1 MSSPQDI
8 VQPAVRLLTT
18 LFEPTDLLL
27 FRPIETWTEDGRKR
41 SRVDRRNIF
50 YRPAKAV
57 VLENALRRLL
67 ASSDTERT
75 NLFFSVCPRQGN
87 KGRFDLAWQIRVIR
101 CLWADIDD
109 CAASE
114 ALQRCIEVGL
124 PRPTAIV
131 NSGSGVHLYWALQEP
146 YRIDD
151 VDAPL
156 PVEVEWIDAKAGKT
170 RAKRFVLHGG
180 DRIYIDQ
187 RHPITCISPKAV
199 RFQDLLAGIAQAIG
213 GDHTIDLTRLLRLP
227 GTLNRKDQRNG
238 RQPVLAELV
247 ECDSGLRYS
256 LDAFSQFQRTST
268 VSQAGA
274 SRNLPDVSPGRNTE
288 PSDNSKLAHV
298 DSVSVVLGDDEIL
311 ELASKQR
318 KSGAKFQSLWAGD
331 WNSHFNSASEADSSV
346 IFKLAFFTRDP
357 EQIDR
362 LFRRSAL
369 MRPKWDEMHGN
380 ETYGQRTIAKALS
393 KVTDH
398 YTPKPK
404 RDVAQRRQ
412 PPANLGFPNSTI
424 DWDFRSDQTENAMA
438 VEFIDANQT
447 TLRYVP
453 SWKKWLSWDGKRWK
467 VDIDSSRTTRLARR
481 LVRNYWDRLQAI
493 QTEKQQKEWADFC
506 RWANRKTTI
515 ENVVS
520 LARCD
525 GRITMGHE
533 QLNRN
538 AYLLNA
544 QNGTIDLVTREFRE
558 HRQID
563 SITQIAT
570 VEYDPKAK
578 CPKWRAFID
587 LIFGNDDEAKRYIQA
602 LLGYS
607 CSGDVGEHILPICY
621 GSGANGKST
630 LWNAIVELLG
640 DYAMLA
646 PSKLLMGTTNEHDT
660 IIASLYQRR
669 LVAISE
675 PDEGARLREAR
686 VKELT
691 GDEHITARRMRED
704 YWSFHRTHK
713 FWLSTNHL
721 PRIGGTDEGIWR
733 RIKLIPFR
741 VDLRQ
746 VTKPIPDYH
755 KLLVGEEGPGILN
768 WLLDGFQDWRQHGF
782 IEPASI
788 IEETKTY
795 RGKSDE
801 IARFIDECCVVC
813 ANQVVPSSDLYF
825 AYREWGGEQSQTRF
839 SILMQKHFVAVKATS
854 EPHRNKRVFLGVSL
868 SETVEVDELVEAQ
881 KTQKSLGFK

>member
-1 MSSPQDI
+1 MNHSAIS
-8 VQPAVRLLTT
+8 LLTT
-18 LFEPTDLLL
+18 LFEPSDLIL
-27 FRPIETWTEDGRKR
+27 FRPVESWSEGGRKR
-41 SRVDRRNIF
+41 SRVDYRNVC
-50 YRPAKAV
+50 YRPAKATT
-57 VLENALRRLL
+57 LEQTLARLET
-67 ASSDTERT
+67 SSESERT
-75 NLFFSVCPRQGN
+75 NLFFGVCPRFGN
-87 KGRFDLAWQIRVIR
+87 KGRFDLAWQIRVVR
-101 CLWADIDD
+101 CLWADLDGCNVAQAI
-109 CAASE
+109 E
-114 ALQRCIEVGL
+114 RCSSQSL
-124 PRPTAIV
+124 PTPTAIV
-131 NSGSGVHLYWALQEP
+131 NSGNGVHLYWRLDDA

-156 PVEVEWIDAKAGKT
+156 PVEIDWIEAKDGRK
-170 RAKRFVLHGG
+170 RGRRFVQHGDG
-180 DRIYIDQ
+180 RVYIDQ
-187 RHPITCISPKAV
+187 RHPITTISPKAA
-199 RFQDLLAGIAQAIG
+199 RFQDVLARVAKAIG

-238 RQPVLAELV
+238 RHPVLAELV
-247 ECDSGLRYS
+247 EIDVERRCS
-256 LDAFSQFQRTST
+256 LDAFSQFERAST
-268 VSQAGA
+268 VSHVGA
-274 SRNLPDVSPGRNTE
+274 SRNA
-288 PSDNSKLAHV
+288 SDAKANKSTVQVVNRKLAASNSG
-298 DSVSVVLGDDEIL
+298 SVFLSDDEII

-318 KSGAKFQSLWAGD
+318 RTGSKFQSLWAGD
-331 WNSHFNSASEADSSV
+331 WNTYFNSASEADSSV
-346 IFKLAFFTRDP
+346 AFRLAFYTKDP

-380 ETYGQRTIAKALS
+380 ETYGQRTIAKALN
-393 KVTDH
+393 KVTEQYD
-398 YTPKPK
+398 PNQK
-404 RDVAQRRQ
+404 RDSVRRIQ
-412 PPANLGFPNSTI
+412 PSANLGFPNPKI
-424 DWDFRSDQTENAMA
+424 DWDYKSDQTENAMA
-438 VEFIDANQT
+438 VEFIDANQA

-453 SWKKWLSWDGKRWK
+453 SWRKWLAWDGKRWK
-467 VDIDSSRTTRLARR
+467 MDIDSGRTTRLARR
-481 LVRNYWDRLQAI
+481 LVRNYWDRLQHI
-493 QTEKQQKEWADFC
+493 QSEKQQKEWSDFC

-515 ENVVS
+515 DNIVS

-525 GRITMGHE
+525 GRTTIDHE

-544 QNGTIDLVTREFRE
+544 QNGTINLSTLDFRE
-558 HRQID
+558 HRQTD

-570 VEYDPKAK
+570 VDYDPKAQ

-587 LIFGNDDEAKRYIQA
+587 LIFGDDDQAKRYMQA

-675 PDEGARLREAR
+675 PDEGAKLREAR

-721 PRIGGTDEGIWR
+721 PQINGTDEGIWR

-741 VDLRQ
+741 VDLRR
-746 VTKPIPDYH
+746 VTEPIPDYH
-755 KLLVGEEGPGILN
+755 KLLVHEEGPGILN
-768 WLLDGFQDWRQHGF
+768 WLLEGFKDWRVNGF
-782 IEPASI
+782 IEPKSVI
-788 IEETKTY
+788 DETKLY
-795 RGKSDE
+795 RGSSDE
-801 IARFIDECCVVC
+801 LGRFISDCCEVSPELV
-813 ANQVVPSSDLYF
+813 ASSSELF
-825 AYREWGGEQSQTRF
+825 EAYRNWGGQQSQTRF
-839 SILMQKHFVAVKATS
+839 STSMQSRFNCATRTFGRF
-854 EPHRNKRVFLGVSL
+854 RNKRVFEGCAL
-868 SETVEVDELVEAQ
+868 SKVDEME
-881 KTQKSLGFK
+881 